1 MSDGEPVSREEA
13 TKTAWQVHSVL
24 AEWTRTVDA
33 KASFALAM
41 ESAALAGVAALSGTG
56 HRLGSVS
63 GALPKAVLW
72 TGLTL
77 LGLSAVLAVLA
88 VFPRHNREGRLPP
101 AHLDDFIFYGHIRHW
116 SPDELA
122 DLLGRHAPLPA
133 LARQLVDM
141 SRIVWIKQRLVQQ
154 SLLTAVGGCV
164 LIFIAA
170 LVG

>member
-1 MSDGEPVSREEA
+1 MGRPPPPP
-13 TKTAWQVHSVL
+13 
-24 AEWTRTVDA
+24 RTPLDRA
-33 KASFALAM
+33 PRAC
-41 ESAALAGVAALSGTG
+41 
-56 HRLGSVS
+56 
-63 GALPKAVLW
+63 P
-72 TGLTL
+72 
-77 LGLSAVLAVLA
+77 
-88 VFPRHNREGRLPP
+88 PRHNREGRLPP

-154 SLLTAVGGCV
+154 SLLNAVGGCV